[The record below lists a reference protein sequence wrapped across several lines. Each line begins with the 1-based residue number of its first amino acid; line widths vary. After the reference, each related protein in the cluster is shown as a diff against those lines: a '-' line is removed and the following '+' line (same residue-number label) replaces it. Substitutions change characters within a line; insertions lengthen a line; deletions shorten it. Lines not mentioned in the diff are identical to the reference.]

1 MKNYKKSFR
10 TVLRHCYPEEAGSLL
25 SLINHRFAE
34 ISDDVRFARMSNN
47 PMDRRMDA
55 AGYFLAMMMVLDKE
69 GASFERIREISLQ
82 VAHHY
87 VRPRNSI
94 EAWFKRLPVKLM
106 GNPFMNI
113 FLKKLDRRIG
123 QKAYSEGFVARII
136 TDPQDTYGL
145 GYGVDILECGICK
158 LYAKYDYK
166 KFATILC
173 EVDHITSALAGL
185 QIIRSGTIA
194 HGAVK
199 CDFRY
204 KKLSQ

>member
-10 TVLRHCYPEEAGSLL
+10 AVIRHLYPEEAAYLL
-25 SLINHRFAE
+25 SSIDHRFDE

-47 PMDRRMDA
+47 PMDQRLGA

-87 VRPRNSI
+87 VHPRNKF
-94 EAWFKRLPVKLM
+94 EAWLKRLPVKLI
-106 GNPFMNI
+106 GNPFMDI
-113 FLKKLDRRIG
+113 FLKKLDKRVG
-123 QKAYSEGFVARII
+123 EKAHPEGFVARII
-136 TDPQDTYGL
+136 TDRHDTYGL

-158 LYAKYDYK
+158 LYEKHNYK
-166 KFATILC
+166 KFASILC
-173 EVDHITSALAGL
+173 DVDHITSALAGL
-185 QIIRSGTIA
+185 KIIRSGTIA
-194 HGAVK
+194 NGAVK

-204 KKLSQ
+204 KRV